1 MVRTIHLQYWDFR
14 SGPDVEAVIFP
25 QDPQPMI
32 YDALADT
39 VSTGILKWIRITSIP
54 GTDVSVRS
62 APRPELFWDVEATDA
77 LQGVAHHVIT
87 KLQSQGYQI
96 INAAGDER
104 SEH

>member
-1 MVRTIHLQYWDFR
+1 MPT
-14 SGPDVEAVIFP
+14 GEDVEAVVFP
-25 QDPQPMI
+25 QDPEAVI

-39 VSTGILKWIRITSIP
+39 VSTGILKWIRITRIP

-62 APRPELFWDVEATDA
+62 APRPEVFWDAEATDA
-77 LQGVAHHVIT
+77 LKGVAHHVIT

-104 SEH
+104 AEH

>member
-1 MVRTIHLQYWDFR
+1 MPT
-14 SGPDVEAVIFP
+14 PEDVEAVVFP
-25 QDPQPMI
+25 QDPEAVI

-39 VSTGILKWIRITSIP
+39 VSTGILKWIRITRIP

-62 APRPELFWDVEATDA
+62 ASRPEVFWDAEATDA
-77 LQGVAHHVIT
+77 LKGVAHHVIT

-104 SEH
+104 AEH